1 MNPQMTPEA
10 LERYVDAA
18 AQALGLS
25 LTTEQR
31 PGVLAYFGMA
41 ARLAAVLEAT
51 ELHPHDESALR
62 FDPVVAPLAPL
73 APLAPDAPAT
83 PTGGDHAP

>member
-1 MNPQMTPEA
+1 MSPETNPEA

-18 AQALGLS
+18 ALALGLS
-25 LTTEQR
+25 LSAEQR

-41 ARLAAVLEAT
+41 ARFAAVLEAT

-62 FDPVVAPLAPL
+62 FEPVPAPLRPH
-73 APLAPDAPAT
+73 
-83 PTGGDHAP
+83 GDDHVA

>member
-1 MNPQMTPEA
+1 MSPEMTPEV

-25 LTTEQR
+25 LTAEQR

-41 ARLAAVLEAT
+41 ARFAAVLEAS

-62 FDPVVAPLAPL
+62 FEPVPAPVRPHGDGHVA
-73 APLAPDAPAT
+73 
-83 PTGGDHAP
+83 

>member
-1 MNPQMTPEA
+1 MSPEIDPEA

-25 LTTEQR
+25 LTAEQR

-41 ARLAAVLEAT
+41 ARFAAVLEAT

-62 FDPVVAPLAPL
+62 FDPVVAPA
-73 APLAPDAPAT
+73 APAT

>member
-1 MNPQMTPEA
+1 MSPEMPPEV

-25 LTTEQR
+25 LTAEQR

-62 FDPVVAPLAPL
+62 FDPVVAPP
-73 APLAPDAPAT
+73 APAT
-83 PTGGDHAP
+83 PSTPTGGEHAP